1 VLLQERQL
9 LQAGVPGNAGAS
21 NHTTRTPHTG
31 TDHAQYCGAQDRTQY
46 CGAQDQ
52 HSCLL
57 TYRLSRVPIV
67 LLISVCKLLIM

>member
-1 VLLQERQL
+1 MLLQERQL
-9 LQAGVPGNAGAS
+9 LQAGVPGNAGAF

-31 TDHAQYCGAQDRTQY
+31 TDHAQYCGAE
-46 CGAQDQ
+46 DQ